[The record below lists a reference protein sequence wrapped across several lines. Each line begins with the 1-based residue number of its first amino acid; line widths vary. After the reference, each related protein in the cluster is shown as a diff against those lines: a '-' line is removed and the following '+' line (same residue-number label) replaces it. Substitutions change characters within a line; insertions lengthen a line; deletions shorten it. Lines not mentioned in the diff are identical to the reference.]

1 MRGRRRRSTYRLG
14 RRPRGLRGAGRPRA
28 RRAAD
33 RRPRRHRRVVA
44 VPARRASGPLPA
56 DRIRQPR
63 SGADADARSSGHRGG
78 DGRRRRRGP
87 RGARH
92 PVRPRGGLLGRQHH
106 RPGAGAAPPRA
117 GRRARHGHPPAARPQ
132 GRRADPRRPL
142 RGAGGG
148 GPPALPGGPRRVERP
163 RGQVLARGRGTELIW
178 PGSDIQEGS
187 QMAATETA
195 AAARD
200 ALVERLFEG
209 VLGMTDVYT
218 VYMGDRLG
226 IYGVLAEG
234 KDSEEEIAEATSIN
248 RRYLREWLEQQAVT
262 GIIEVDDPSRPPEE
276 RRYRLP
282 EGYHEVLVDRD
293 SPAYMA
299 AFARMMA
306 GIARPLPR
314 VLEAFRSGAGIPY
327 ADFDPDFL
335 EGQGEMNRVQF
346 VNFLAS
352 DWMPG
357 LPDVHERLQSGGRVA
372 DVACG
377 TGWSTIALA
386 RAYPQAEVH
395 GLDLDEASIELA
407 SENAAREGM
416 DVPFEVR
423 DAADPGLSGRYDL
436 VTCFEAVH
444 DMARPVD
451 SLRGMRSLLAD
462 GGVLLI
468 ADERVAEE
476 FTAPG
481 DEVERVMYGFSVF
494 HCLAVGREEQ
504 PSAATGTAMRVG
516 TLRGYAEEA
525 GFARFEVLP
534 IENDFWRFYRLEG

>member
-56 DRIRQPR
+56 DRVRQPR
-63 SGADADARSSGHRGG
+63 SGPDADARSSGHSGG

-92 PVRPRGGLLGRQHH
+92 PVRPRGGPLGRQHH
-106 RPGAGAAPPRA
+106 PPGAGAAPPRAGRQPGASEPLAGVRHLRPLVGALRPPPAGNGAERARVPRGLLPLDLHGAGAQRRHRRPVHRAGARLPTQAGDRGRARLPRRVRRPRHERPPARDRRTDARA
-117 GRRARHGHPPAARPQ
+117 GRRARHGHPPAARRQ

-314 VLEAFRSGAGIPY
+314 VLEAF
-327 ADFDPDFL
+327 
-335 EGQGEMNRVQF
+335 
-346 VNFLAS
+346 
-352 DWMPG
+352 
-357 LPDVHERLQSGGRVA
+357 
-372 DVACG
+372 
-377 TGWSTIALA
+377 
-386 RAYPQAEVH
+386 
-395 GLDLDEASIELA
+395 
-407 SENAAREGM
+407 
-416 DVPFEVR
+416 
-423 DAADPGLSGRYDL
+423 
-436 VTCFEAVH
+436 
-444 DMARPVD
+444 
-451 SLRGMRSLLAD
+451 
-462 GGVLLI
+462 
-468 ADERVAEE
+468 
-476 FTAPG
+476 
-481 DEVERVMYGFSVF
+481 
-494 HCLAVGREEQ
+494 
-504 PSAATGTAMRVG
+504 
-516 TLRGYAEEA
+516 
-525 GFARFEVLP
+525 
-534 IENDFWRFYRLEG
+534 